1 MHYAHSKNELT
12 LQNTC
17 YIPSIALRTCNL
29 QQLSLSSNYLSKG
42 GTSLV
47 PIFLDKEG
55 EKKAWKDLVFLNITK
70 LKSCRTGPKCRTLK
84 RNT

>member
-29 QQLSLSSNYLSKG
+29 QQLSLSSNYLSTG

-55 EKKAWKDLVFLNITK
+55 GKKGLERSGISQHHKAEKLQDRA
-70 LKSCRTGPKCRTLK
+70 
-84 RNT
+84 